1 MTDLVIAR
9 IDFSSGK
16 DQSSTIS
23 NVNPNVA
30 NSTLKSF
37 ALMTNALSKDSFVKA
52 VRVDKSEL

>member
-16 DQSSTIS
+16 DQQSTIS
-23 NVNPNVA
+23 NINPNVA
-30 NSTLKSF
+30 NPILKSF
-37 ALMTNALSKDSFVKA
+37 ALKTNALSKDSFVKA